1 MVGERARE
9 VHGRD
14 RACLAGHIVASLNQK
29 GGPDVEELRRI
40 SAESGLLSRALRR
53 RVWPIL
59 LNLPTDRW
67 GNLVRED
74 GSVVD
79 DGHGQREELC
89 GSPRDHPEKKQVEL
103 DVVRSLSHF
112 GMRARDR
119 SSRLPELS
127 SVITSV
133 LKSDSSLHY
142 YQGFNDVCSI
152 ALVVMG
158 SEEGARPV
166 AERLAKHHF
175 RAAMLETMEAV
186 QQALRLIVGILR
198 KRDPALARSLEQEG
212 VDPIFAISWILTW
225 FAHNLHSLP
234 SVERV
239 YDFLLGAHPS
249 MSLYLSA
256 ALLQHHRTAILAAQG
271 DYPTIHALLQELPSD
286 LPLER
291 LIASAALSF
300 KAFPPAALLAASSLA
315 AGTLS
320 SPRGA
325 ESVDSPH
332 RTWLTLP
339 SLPAAGE
346 CSPAARR
353 AGYEDGVGV
362 VIRWQRPAPP
372 SPAGRILK
380 LGRQGLSLVT
390 GPFGLV
396 RRSRWWNSTVG
407 WLLAKVVGHT
417 ALGGRARAKQRAPR
431 ITDQAPPVAAR
442 SAGPVVPTGVPRS

>member
-1 MVGERARE
+1 MAGERARE
-9 VHGRD
+9 VNGRD

-79 DGHGQREELC
+79 DGHGHREELC

-152 ALVVMG
+152 TLMVMG
-158 SEEGARPV
+158 SEEAARPV

-186 QQALRLIVGILR
+186 QEVR
-198 KRDPALARSLEQEG
+198 
-212 VDPIFAISWILTW
+212 
-225 FAHNLHSLP
+225 
-234 SVERV
+234 
-239 YDFLLGAHPS
+239 
-249 MSLYLSA
+249 
-256 ALLQHHRTAILAAQG
+256 
-271 DYPTIHALLQELPSD
+271 
-286 LPLER
+286 
-291 LIASAALSF
+291 AS
-300 KAFPPAALLAASSLA
+300 PPAA
-315 AGTLS
+315 
-320 SPRGA
+320 
-325 ESVDSPH
+325 
-332 RTWLTLP
+332 
-339 SLPAAGE
+339 
-346 CSPAARR
+346 
-353 AGYEDGVGV
+353 
-362 VIRWQRPAPP
+362 
-372 SPAGRILK
+372 
-380 LGRQGLSLVT
+380 
-390 GPFGLV
+390 
-396 RRSRWWNSTVG
+396 
-407 WLLAKVVGHT
+407 
-417 ALGGRARAKQRAPR
+417 ARAFLPNLR
-431 ITDQAPPVAAR
+431 IQSPGGGNLRTLGYLVIYD
-442 SAGPVVPTGVPRS
+442 SG